1 MRARCRSRL
10 SAGWLILCFCWPP
23 VAQAAALAK
32 PVSPAATQQPS
43 AGSEAPGP
51 GLAAYLSA
59 YQLIEEVKRLNQAKD
74 FPAAIETGRK
84 AYQLLEAHQLSPADI
99 RRLAASMPQGEQ
111 LKRASP
117 RLFQAALM
125 LPLISE
131 LGAAFEATADYPQV
145 ISLVLLFN
153 TVTEQLSDNDW
164 SVIATLSTAPGGA
177 PPSPMLLKQTFQL
190 MGGYLL
196 SNAYGISGEKEKALS
211 LAKQTLPLALS
222 LQNKE
227 AEAELLLIQA
237 KAISDWATTQSQYNE
252 VLTLAQQALEIGR
265 SLNNDLMQSEALDK
279 IAETYN
285 KTADYQKAIEA
296 ATSSLAAAKTAKEP
310 SATVAP
316 LLTLASIYLNLGDY
330 RQSREL
336 YSEALAI
343 ARQLKPIPELEALS
357 LALLSLNDFLERNYP
372 KTLELATQSLD
383 LIPKVKTPYLRR
395 QIAMLANLLLAGGYT
410 GIADNKRAIHHL
422 QASRQLSRDNKDVG
436 SEAFFSMVLG
446 GAYRRNQQYQ
456 QSLEAY
462 NHASAHSGSTEPGM
476 LYTGLARTHFKLK
489 QTTTA
494 LAYYQKAIE
503 AIEQM
508 RGKNRALTRNL
519 QASLLQ
525 AIQDVDNTSIADI
538 YREYADLLLS
548 QGRSSEASQ
557 VLELLKLQELS
568 EYTNS
573 KPSPSS
579 KPLAQTPTESRLVKQ
594 YGSLIAFGKT
604 FDSCQKTNCPEK
616 SQLADQRDALITEFN
631 QRIQNLENSVR
642 DRLSKDRG
650 NLDTQ
655 DLRSVGKKIVEAQ
668 EGTVLINIFVADNK
682 TWVLWVS
689 RGGVV
694 KSVEVPV
701 GEPRIREAV
710 NQFRQLLQTPTSSLQ
725 AVQSQGKLLYDW
737 LIKPVEPELNLNKI
751 QNLVFSL
758 DRSARY
764 IPMAALFDGTNY
776 LVEKYS
782 ISTVLS
788 AGLTDTESRLP
799 AGTANTK
806 VLGLGLSRPVAG
818 FNALPNVPAE
828 LDVIIRNS
836 SGDQKGIYPGKA
848 FLNAEFDYRALRDNL
863 QGHNILHI
871 ATHGVFVPGKQ
882 DDSYLVLGTGEK
894 LPIPR
899 IDNLEDLSD
908 VHLVVLSAC
917 ETALGETAK
926 DGVEIPG
933 VSFYFLNRRA
943 KAVMAS
949 LWLVDDASTRILM
962 EQFYASAASDPRPS
976 KAQALRAAQ
985 LSLLGVSNGSGQAS
999 AQRGL
1004 AVQGRPT
1011 SSAPQP
1017 PTGVGYSHP
1026 YYWAPFILIGNGL

>member
-1 MRARCRSRL
+1 
-10 SAGWLILCFCWPP
+10 
-23 VAQAAALAK
+23 
-32 PVSPAATQQPS
+32 
-43 AGSEAPGP
+43 
-51 GLAAYLSA
+51 
-59 YQLIEEVKRLNQAKD
+59 
-74 FPAAIETGRK
+74 
-84 AYQLLEAHQLSPADI
+84 
-99 RRLAASMPQGEQ
+99 
-111 LKRASP
+111 
-117 RLFQAALM
+117 
-125 LPLISE
+125 
-131 LGAAFEATADYPQV
+131 
-145 ISLVLLFN
+145 
-153 TVTEQLSDNDW
+153 
-164 SVIATLSTAPGGA
+164 
-177 PPSPMLLKQTFQL
+177 
-190 MGGYLL
+190 
-196 SNAYGISGEKEKALS
+196 
-211 LAKQTLPLALS
+211 
-222 LQNKE
+222 
-227 AEAELLLIQA
+227 
-237 KAISDWATTQSQYNE
+237 
-252 VLTLAQQALEIGR
+252 
-265 SLNNDLMQSEALDK
+265 
-279 IAETYN
+279 
-285 KTADYQKAIEA
+285 
-296 ATSSLAAAKTAKEP
+296 
-310 SATVAP
+310 
-316 LLTLASIYLNLGDY
+316 
-330 RQSREL
+330 
-336 YSEALAI
+336 
-343 ARQLKPIPELEALS
+343 
-357 LALLSLNDFLERNYP
+357 
-372 KTLELATQSLD
+372 
-383 LIPKVKTPYLRR
+383 
-395 QIAMLANLLLAGGYT
+395 
-410 GIADNKRAIHHL
+410 
-422 QASRQLSRDNKDVG
+422 
-436 SEAFFSMVLG
+436 
-446 GAYRRNQQYQ
+446 
-456 QSLEAY
+456 
-462 NHASAHSGSTEPGM
+462 
-476 LYTGLARTHFKLK
+476 
-489 QTTTA
+489 
-494 LAYYQKAIE
+494 
-503 AIEQM
+503 
-508 RGKNRALTRNL
+508 
-519 QASLLQ
+519 
-525 AIQDVDNTSIADI
+525 
-538 YREYADLLLS
+538 
-548 QGRSSEASQ
+548 
-557 VLELLKLQELS
+557 
-568 EYTNS
+568 
-573 KPSPSS
+573 
-579 KPLAQTPTESRLVKQ
+579 
-594 YGSLIAFGKT
+594 
-604 FDSCQKTNCPEK
+604 
-616 SQLADQRDALITEFN
+616 
-631 QRIQNLENSVR
+631 
-642 DRLSKDRG
+642 
-650 NLDTQ
+650 
-655 DLRSVGKKIVEAQ
+655 
-668 EGTVLINIFVADNK
+668 
-682 TWVLWVS
+682 
-689 RGGVV
+689 VV

-764 IPMAALFDGTNY
+764 IPMAALFDGANY

-962 EQFYASAASDPRPS
+962 EQFYASAASDPRPT

-1004 AVQGRPT
+1004 AVQGRQT